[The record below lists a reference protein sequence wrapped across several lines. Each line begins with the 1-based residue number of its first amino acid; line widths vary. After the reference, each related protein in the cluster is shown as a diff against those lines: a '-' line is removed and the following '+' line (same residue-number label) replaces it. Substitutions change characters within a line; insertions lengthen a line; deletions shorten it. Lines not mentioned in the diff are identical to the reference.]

1 MVEGVLAA
9 RADADDEEGEDAP
22 EGDEPEEGDE
32 THQDAADDR
41 TDSTVALRD
50 ALKGAGRS
58 ASTDSVSAYRSKT
71 AEAWK
76 RPLTAT
82 K

>member
-1 MVEGVLAA
+1 MDGILAA
-9 RADADDEEGEDAP
+9 RADSDEDESEEGEEGEAP
-22 EGDEPEEGDE
+22 EAADLTPSSKE
-32 THQDAADDR
+32 DAAPR
-41 TDSTVALRD
+41 SDSTVALRD

-58 ASTDSVSAYRSKT
+58 TSDPIASYRART

>member
-1 MVEGVLAA
+1 MYSQPGPTPRTKKAKTP
-9 RADADDEEGEDAP
+9 P
-22 EGDEPEEGDE
+22 EGDEPKEGDE